1 MPRVGLEP
9 TIQVFEAGEGS
20 SLLGLRGQCDRH
32 INPLRHGNTTCNSYF
47 NINKYTRIS
56 TEQCICFL
64 FSVLLS
70 E

>member
-9 TIQVFEAGEGS
+9 TIQVFETGEGS
-20 SLLGLRGQCDRH
+20 SLLRPHGRCGRR
-32 INPLRHGNTTCNSYF
+32 INPLKHGNNTCNSYF
-47 NINKYTRIS
+47 NINIYTRIL